1 MVVRLLVLLLWR
13 TPTAQARIEIGS
25 DISFSDD
32 VNLEQYEY
40 RYGTEYIKDK
50 WITDTLE
57 DTPSTAGDF
66 ASITACVHAQKFNDT
81 PPGFPDALFVH
92 GGRAYAL
99 RRPKDGKGIVDT
111 VSDAIFDVYDMQN
124 DLPPLLLQDIPI
136 VNHLEDGNRDGD
148 TPSIAVSRS
157 TVDNI
162 TKSFADD
169 NDAFARL
176 FNQLEQRS
184 YGKLFI
190 MNFAS
195 IPFFKWHVSKTR
207 IKPFSHTTERSRFFQ
222 QDLKLSA
229 WNAFRRKMHSAVIDD
244 MLRLPGI
251 FSNVGIIR
259 AEATQLKRS
268 IYTGKLEQTAPSS
281 VKWSIEPPTVCFLRA
296 DGSTELIQNDLDDL
310 RETSR
315 GGRVVGPKGR
325 TIDYQV
331 KGGFVKYFLP
341 RLHFNPVKKMFGKSM
356 YRQLLTD
363 AEHIITS
370 SGKDFDEKNIRFK
383 VKYTLS
389 EEADKALCT
398 EFNDDKK
405 KQKQC
410 DAKRM
415 NILYHPGK
423 HMSLFDVNVT
433 LTTSKEYT
441 TGFRTGF
448 YFFFNAQKNTFAKA
462 TLSSTFTITTHK
474 ERPQNL
480 MRSVSDSA
488 PDSKKHKMKQDTFLG
503 RLVKGLRSFFGFGPG
518 DKKHLKEQQTS
529 KDAES
534 RVPPTEET
542 RISLI
547 VKKKKT
553 QTTIAGA

>member
-190 MNFAS
+190 MNQTLFTHDGA
-195 IPFFKWHVSKTR
+195 I
-207 IKPFSHTTERSRFFQ
+207 
-222 QDLKLSA
+222 A
-229 WNAFRRKMHSAVIDD
+229 
-244 MLRLPGI
+244 I
-251 FSNVGIIR
+251 FSAGSQAV
-259 AEATQLKRS
+259 
-268 IYTGKLEQTAPSS
+268 S
-281 VKWSIEPPTVCFLRA
+281 VERVSA
-296 DGSTELIQNDLDDL
+296 QN
-310 RETSR
+310 
-315 GGRVVGPKGR
+315 
-325 TIDYQV
+325 
-331 KGGFVKYFLP
+331 
-341 RLHFNPVKKMFGKSM
+341 
-356 YRQLLTD
+356 
-363 AEHIITS
+363 A
-370 SGKDFDEKNIRFK
+370 
-383 VKYTLS
+383 
-389 EEADKALCT
+389 
-398 EFNDDKK
+398 
-405 KQKQC
+405 
-410 DAKRM
+410 
-415 NILYHPGK
+415 
-423 HMSLFDVNVT
+423 
-433 LTTSKEYT
+433 
-441 TGFRTGF
+441 
-448 YFFFNAQKNTFAKA
+448 
-462 TLSSTFTITTHK
+462 LSSY
-474 ERPQNL
+474 R
-480 MRSVSDSA
+480 
-488 PDSKKHKMKQDTFLG
+488 
-503 RLVKGLRSFFGFGPG
+503 
-518 DKKHLKEQQTS
+518 
-529 KDAES
+529 
-534 RVPPTEET
+534 
-542 RISLI
+542 
-547 VKKKKT
+547 
-553 QTTIAGA
+553 

>member
-1 MVVRLLVLLLWR
+1 
-13 TPTAQARIEIGS
+13 
-25 DISFSDD
+25 
-32 VNLEQYEY
+32 
-40 RYGTEYIKDK
+40 
-50 WITDTLE
+50 
-57 DTPSTAGDF
+57 
-66 ASITACVHAQKFNDT
+66 
-81 PPGFPDALFVH
+81 
-92 GGRAYAL
+92 
-99 RRPKDGKGIVDT
+99 
-111 VSDAIFDVYDMQN
+111 
-124 DLPPLLLQDIPI
+124 
-136 VNHLEDGNRDGD
+136 
-148 TPSIAVSRS
+148 
-157 TVDNI
+157 
-162 TKSFADD
+162 
-169 NDAFARL
+169 
-176 FNQLEQRS
+176 
-184 YGKLFI
+184 
-190 MNFAS
+190 
-195 IPFFKWHVSKTR
+195 
-207 IKPFSHTTERSRFFQ
+207 
-222 QDLKLSA
+222 
-229 WNAFRRKMHSAVIDD
+229 MHSAVIDD